1 MESVVII
8 PARMASTRLPG
19 KPLADIAG
27 APMIVRVCELATA
40 ADIGPVWVAA
50 ADLEIAEVVEKY
62 GYSSILTD
70 PDLPSGSDR
79 VHAALA
85 EIDPDGAFDVVINL
99 QGDMPT
105 LEPVALKTVL
115 EPLAADKA
123 CDVSSLVAE
132 VESHEEASD
141 PNVVKAVLGDVKEN
155 RARAHYFSRAAVP
168 TGEGPI
174 WHHVGVY
181 AWRRGALDTFV
192 AAPPSVLERRERLEQ
207 LRALELGMRI
217 DCAVLHGTAP
227 NGVDTPED
235 LEAARA
241 HYRREP

>member
-1 MESVVII
+1 MKPVIVI

-27 APMIVRVCELATA
+27 RPMIVRVCERARA

-50 ADLEIAEVVEKY
+50 AELEIAEVVENA
-62 GYSSILTD
+62 GFSAVLTD

-79 VHAALA
+79 VHAALEA
-85 EIDPDGAFDVVINL
+85 IDPGRSYEAIINL

-105 LEPVALKTVL
+105 LAPEALRAVLAPLIMRADCDVAT
-115 EPLAADKA
+115 LAAAIDS
-123 CDVSSLVAE
+123 D
-132 VESHEEASD
+132 EEAGD
-141 PNVVKAVLGDVKEN
+141 PNVVKAVLGAATDN
-155 RARAHYFSRAAVP
+155 QARAYYFSRATVP
-168 TGEGPI
+168 TGEGVL

-181 AWRRGALDTFV
+181 AWRRMALDAFV
-192 AAPPSVLERRERLEQ
+192 AAPPSVLEQRERLEQ

-217 DCAVLHGTAP
+217 DCAVLPGAAP
-227 NGVDTPED
+227 NGVDTAED

-241 HYRREP
+241 HYRTTP